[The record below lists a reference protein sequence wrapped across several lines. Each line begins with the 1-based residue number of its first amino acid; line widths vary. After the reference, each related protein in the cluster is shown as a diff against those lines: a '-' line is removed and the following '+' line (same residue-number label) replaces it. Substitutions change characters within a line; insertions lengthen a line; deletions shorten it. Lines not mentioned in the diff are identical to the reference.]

1 MKQKRRYERPSA
13 YIEEFTPNE
22 YVAACGEG
30 GTIYKF
36 QCTAGGGKNGDLTD
50 ITGTINY
57 TDGGRHKE
65 LGTKKYTSYHACNAE
80 HSASSSDTFVRGRYY
95 PNGGYDNLKGKYEEV
110 YIWFEPVSKDWWGN
124 KGYDIHATTN
134 LNPETWETA
143 KS

>member
-1 MKQKRRYERPSA
+1 MKRRYERPSA

-57 TDGGRHKE
+57 TVGGRHKE

-110 YIWFEPVSKDWWGN
+110 YIGFEPVSKDWWGN